1 MWYLLSKP
9 VLVAH
14 MEENENEKKKKKR
27 ALALKAFAV
36 LSRPPFV
43 PLLLISKHT
52 RKLLNFFF
60 FLPFFSEKS
69 KKLCCS

>member
-1 MWYLLSKP
+1 MKT
-9 VLVAH
+9 
-14 MEENENEKKKKKR
+14 KKR
-27 ALALKAFAV
+27 ALVLKAFAV

-60 FLPFFSEKS
+60 FCLFLAKRAKSFVAPDVTWLPSSNPDLTF
-69 KKLCCS
+69 